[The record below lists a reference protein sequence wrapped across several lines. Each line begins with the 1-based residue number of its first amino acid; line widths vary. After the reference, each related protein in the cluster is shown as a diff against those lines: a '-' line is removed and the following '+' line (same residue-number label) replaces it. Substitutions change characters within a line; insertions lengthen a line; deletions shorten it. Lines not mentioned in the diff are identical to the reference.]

1 MVVGIVLIGIEF
13 PTIDKHLID
22 TGSYL
27 RSVQTNGTTRQYNWR
42 FVQRADRRCA
52 TFQLQVDIHHMQFVS
67 HLDITIITILI
78 IRILIY
84 HRNNLLLSQIADVTL
99 TVHKEC
105 CGLSRLL
112 SLNGKVLLM
121 VYQVVLIVTLT
132 NSMTDTYHTAPLL
145 MCFKTVVGR

>member
-13 PTIDKHLID
+13 PTVDKHLVD
-22 TGSYL
+22 TCTYL
-27 RSVQTNGTTRQYNWR
+27 WSVQTYSTTWQDDRR
-42 FVQRADRRCA
+42 FVQRADRRCS
-52 TFQLQVDIHHMQFVS
+52 TLQLQVDIHHMEFVG

-84 HRNNLLLSQIADVTL
+84 HRNNFLLSQIADVTL

-121 VYQVVLIVTLT
+121 VYQFVLIAPLI
-132 NSMTDTYHTAPLL
+132 NSMTDTYHIVSLL

>member
-27 RSVQTNGTTRQYNWR
+27 RSVQTNGTTRQDDRR
-42 FVQRADRRCA
+42 FVQRANRRCA
-52 TFQLQVDIHHMQFVS
+52 TFQLQVDIHHMQFIS
-67 HLDITIITILI
+67 HLDITIITILVVGV
-78 IRILIY
+78 LIY
-84 HRNNLLLSQIADVTL
+84 HRDNLFLGQIADVTL

-121 VYQVVLIVTLT
+121 VYQVLIVTLI
-132 NSMTDTYHTAPLL
+132 NPITDTYRIVSLL